1 MSQHAGTRSA
11 QRPPV
16 RVLLADDQPL
26 LRQGFAMIINAEPD
40 LTVVGEAADGLEAVQ
55 LATAVHPD
63 IVLMDVRMPGL
74 DGISATQRITASRA
88 EVKVII
94 LTTFDIDEYAFDG
107 LRAGASG
114 FLLKNARPDDLLRG
128 IRAVA
133 SGDAVLAPSTTRR
146 VLDTYADTFDLRSG
160 PRPRPDVAL
169 GVLTPRERDI
179 FAELAAGLTNQEIAQ
194 RLTLSETTVKTHV
207 TRVLAKL
214 GLRDRVQ
221 VVIFAYENGLTR
233 PGG

>member
-1 MSQHAGTRSA
+1 MT
-11 QRPPV
+11 V
-16 RVLLADDQPL
+16 RVLLADDQAL
-26 LRQGFAMIINAEPD
+26 LRQGFAMIIGAEPD
-40 LTVVGEAADGLEAVQ
+40 LYVVGEAAEGLEAVE
-55 LATAVHPD
+55 LSRTLSPD

-74 DGISATQRITASRA
+74 DGITATRRITADQP

-114 FLLKNARPDDLLRG
+114 FLLKNARPEDLLRG

-146 VLDTYADTFDLRSG
+146 VLDTYASTFQPPPPTG
-160 PRPRPDVAL
+160 PARADVLDA
-169 GVLTPRERDI
+169 LTPREREI
-179 FAELAAGLTNQEIAQ
+179 FAALAAGRTNQEIADN
-194 RLTLSETTVKTHV
+194 LTLSETTVKTHV
-207 TRVLAKL
+207 ARVLSKL
-214 GLRDRVQ
+214 ELRDRVQ
-221 VVIFAYENGLTR
+221 VVIFSYENGLTR